1 MAILNICLTCF
12 AIFMVDANQE
22 DLGQVISGYYG
33 FSLIFIMFYSK
44 GRNNLA
50 NVMTHTHYT
59 RFGTITG
66 R

>member
-1 MAILNICLTCF
+1 MAVVTICFTCF
-12 AIFMVDANQE
+12 VIFMADANQE
-22 DLGQVISGYYG
+22 DLGQVWCDDSVIIIDHVV
-33 FSLIFIMFYSK
+33 LQ
-44 GRNNLA
+44 GRNNLG